1 MADEPEA
8 DDVEEE
14 ASDESPDEST
24 TEPAGSAEGAGAGEE
39 TPVLKAR
46 KQPVAGA
53 RPSTKGS
60 LTRFFMI
67 FFVLLAAVAIIDPQ
81 MQQAFGSLAG
91 TILFPVIGFGGR
103 FPVLTILIAGM
114 MTTGLSSILRDHYTD
129 WIRMVKNQKTT
140 AAWQKAFREAMRK
153 GNRSEVDK
161 LNKIRQGF
169 TREQMD
175 VQISTM
181 KPLAWTFFLFIVL
194 FAWLAVFVGSTLAV
208 TGGQYFAV
216 PWASNVFV
224 SDVPFL
230 LPAWVLLY
238 SLLALPIGQILT
250 RVLKYYRF
258 RKKLQALGL
267 PLVPEPQDV
276 A

>member
-1 MADEPEA
+1 MADDEDADEA
-8 DDVEEE
+8 PDA
-14 ASDESPDEST
+14 ASDESSDEGS
-24 TEPAGSAEGAGAGEE
+24 TEPAEETEESGAEAE

-46 KQPVAGA
+46 KQPVPAA
-53 RPSTKGS
+53 RQTSRAS

-67 FFVLLAAVAIIDPQ
+67 FFVLLAFVAIIDPQ
-81 MQQAFGSLAG
+81 MQQGFGALAG
-91 TILFPVIGFGGR
+91 FVLFPAIGFGGH

-114 MTTGLSSILRDHYTD
+114 MTTGLSSVLRDHYTD
-129 WIRMVKNQKTT
+129 WIRMVRMQKTT
-140 AAWQKAFREAMRK
+140 AAWQKALREAMRK
-153 GNRSEVDK
+153 GNRAEMDK
-161 LNKIRQGF
+161 LNKIRQEF
-169 TREQMD
+169 TKDQMD
-175 VQISTM
+175 VQINTM

-194 FAWLAVFVGSTLAV
+194 FAWLAVFVGSTLAI

-216 PWASNVFV
+216 PWAPNVFV

-258 RKKLQALGL
+258 RKKLLAMGL
-267 PLVPEPQDV
+267 PLAPEPQDV